1 MFDKLYVLAKGGI
14 CVFSGCPQDLKSH
27 LEENDLICNKI
38 QVPIEVLLKHS
49 SNGSKDNYAIS
60 LAEKASNEKFSILS
74 RCEDETCLFPD
85 GIQFRSKKFK
95 LIDLWILFLR
105 TMTYTY
111 RFFWK
116 LLLLFMFSYLI
127 FGYYLTVFFR
137 NDIGNP
143 SGCISFEEDFNSTC
157 NKSLAKIEEEALLS
171 QNLSYTVIV
180 ISLVLFLQVIATT
193 MTFTS
198 EFKIIYNEHRNGL
211 LLVLKVF

>member
-27 LEENDLICNKI
+27 LEENDLICNKT

-85 GIQFRSKKFK
+85 GIQFKSKKFK

-171 QNLSYTVIV
+171 QNLSYTAIV
-180 ISLVLFLQVIATT
+180 ISLVFNLQVIATT

-198 EFKIIYNEHRNGL
+198 EFKIFYNEHRNGL